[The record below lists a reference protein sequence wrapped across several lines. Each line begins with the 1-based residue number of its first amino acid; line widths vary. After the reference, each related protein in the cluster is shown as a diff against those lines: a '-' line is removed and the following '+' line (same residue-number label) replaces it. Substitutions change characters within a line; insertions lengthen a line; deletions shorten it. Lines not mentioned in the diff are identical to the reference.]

1 MPSSG
6 QAPPKHFSPR
16 CGNNLGA
23 NQFGNVRDFSPQAVF
38 RLGFEDGRSTDQP
51 AYASHALRRLVSFGG
66 TLMLM
71 PPRRKVLLSSCL
83 FAALT
88 ALGTGLVGTA
98 ANSATEAP
106 AGFNTPSFN
115 SAASINNGLVEP
127 PGDTFARDQQVYE
140 ENETVAGGLGPV
152 YNATSCV
159 NCHQNPNSGA
169 ASQITELRV
178 GHNDANGN
186 FVNPTILI
194 NDGKNTIT
202 GRSIVDDRAIGPQAQ
217 ETIPAT
223 ENIRTLRAALNT
235 LGDGFV
241 EAIDDNTLIA
251 IAAEQPGLSGGRIH
265 GEVVEAPIFEAPG
278 QTRVG
283 RFGWKDQHSSLLSFI
298 ADAYLNEMGITNR
311 LRPTEVTQ
319 VLNTTT
325 GIEDQ
330 PDELGLAD
338 IDHFAQFVRGT
349 MAPPRDTALAATPA
363 AIKGQ
368 ALFSRIGCS
377 VCHVPSITT
386 APQGTVIDGGMFTV
400 PEALGDKIIHPFSD
414 FLLHDIGTGDGIVQV
429 GPQDTANKLR
439 TAPLWGLRTKAR
451 FMHDLGSLSLDNA
464 ISRHDGEAREPAR
477 RFRELSPEE
486 REALITFLKTL

>member
-1 MPSSG
+1 
-6 QAPPKHFSPR
+6 
-16 CGNNLGA
+16 
-23 NQFGNVRDFSPQAVF
+23 
-38 RLGFEDGRSTDQP
+38 
-51 AYASHALRRLVSFGG
+51 
-66 TLMLM
+66 MLM
-71 PPRRKVLLSSCL
+71 PSRRKVLLGSCL
-83 FAALT
+83 LT
-88 ALGTGLVGTA
+88 ALTGLGAGLVGIA

-115 SAASINNGLVEP
+115 GAASINNGLVEP

-140 ENETVAGGLGPV
+140 KNNAVADGLGPV
-152 YNATSCV
+152 YNANSCV

-178 GHNDANGN
+178 GHHDANGN

-194 NDGKNTIT
+194 NDGKDTIT
-202 GRSIVDDRAIGPQAQ
+202 GRSIVNDRAIGPQAQ
-217 ETIPAT
+217 ESIPAT
-223 ENIRTLRAALNT
+223 ENIRALRAALNT

-251 IAAEQPGLSGGRIH
+251 IAAEQPELSGGRVH
-265 GEVVEAPIFEAPG
+265 GEVVQAPIFEAPG

-311 LRPTEVTQ
+311 LRPTEVTT
-319 VLNTTT
+319 VLLTTK
-325 GIEDQ
+325 GINDQ

-349 MAPPRDTALAATPA
+349 MVPPRDTALAATPVA
-363 AIKGQ
+363 LKGQ
-368 ALFSRIGCS
+368 QLFRKVGCN
-377 VCHVPSITT
+377 VCHTEAITT
-386 APQGTVIDGGMFTV
+386 APVGTVIDGGMFTV

-414 FLLHDIGTGDGIVQV
+414 YLLHDIGTGDGIVQV

-439 TAPLWGLRTKAR
+439 TAPLWGVRVKAR
-451 FMHDLGSLSLDNA
+451 FMHDLGSLSLDSA
-464 ISRHDGEAREPAR
+464 IARHDGEAHEAAR
-477 RFRELSPEE
+477 DFRELSPAD